1 VSGALITDIAP
12 GEGRVVLV
20 VAAHADD
27 PTLFCG
33 GTIAR
38 FAAAGWRVVV
48 CRVTD
53 DRWDSVGVD
62 EATTIARSLEEF
74 TAAMDRLGVAATEN
88 WDWPTDTLGDA
99 SEIALRE
106 QVIRAIRVHRPHTLL
121 THDPHSGVGEDNQ
134 DHWVVASAVAEALWC
149 AQFDKHHPEHF
160 AEGLAP
166 HGVFEEWYFGR
177 PPARVTDVVDVS
189 ATLDVA
195 VDAALCHD
203 LPLRNL
209 VHQLRLQ
216 ARTGGWRIPVLDDAQ
231 NGDLAPVVGHLL
243 RSRAVEAGEPYGL
256 GAAEVFRVVRFGG
269 MASLLEVLGERIDE
283 SDDG

>member
-1 VSGALITDIAP
+1 MITNIAT

-74 TAAMDRLGVAATEN
+74 TAAMDRLMVAATEN
-88 WDWPTDTLGDA
+88 WNWPTDAPLVTPAKLLFANKSSGP
-99 SEIALRE
+99 SALTGRTRSLPTTPTP
-106 QVIRAIRVHRPHTLL
+106 VWGRTTRITGWSLRRWPRRCGVHSSTSTIPNTSPRGSPPTACLR
-121 THDPHSGVGEDNQ
+121 SGTSVG
-134 DHWVVASAVAEALWC
+134 HRRGSPTWSTC
-149 AQFDKHHPEHF
+149 
-160 AEGLAP
+160 
-166 HGVFEEWYFGR
+166 R
-177 PPARVTDVVDVS
+177 S
-189 ATLDVA
+189 TLDVA

-216 ARTGGWRIPVLDDAQ
+216 ARTGGWRILVLDEAQ

-243 RSRAVEAGEPYGL
+243 RSRAVESGEQYGL

-269 MASLLEVLGERIDE
+269 MAPLLEVLGERITE
-283 SDDG
+283 TDGG

>member
-1 VSGALITDIAP
+1 M
-12 GEGRVVLV
+12 VLV

-33 GTIAR
+33 GTLAR
-38 FAAAGWRVVV
+38 FAEQGWRVVV

-62 EATTIARSLEEF
+62 EATTIERSAEEF
-74 TAAMDRLGVAATEN
+74 RSAMGTLGVREVE
-88 WDWPTDTLGDA
+88 DWGWATDTLGDA
-99 SEIALRE
+99 SEVALRE
-106 QVIRAIRVHRPHTLL
+106 RVIRAIRTHRPHTIV

-134 DHWVVASAVAEALWC
+134 DHWVVAAAVAEAIWC
-149 AQFDKHHPEHF
+149 SQFDKHHPEHL
-160 AEGLAP
+160 ADGLEV

-189 ATLDVA
+189 STLDRA
-195 VDAALCHD
+195 VDAAMCHE

-216 ARTGGWRIPVLDDAQ
+216 ARTGGWRIPALDEAQ
-231 NGDLAPVVGHLL
+231 DGDLAPVVGHLL
-243 RSRAVEAGEPYGL
+243 RSRAAETGEPWGL
-256 GAAEVFRVVRFGG
+256 EAAEVFRVVRFGG
-269 MASLLEVLGERIDE
+269 LLPLLEVLGERID
-283 SDDG
+283 DDQR